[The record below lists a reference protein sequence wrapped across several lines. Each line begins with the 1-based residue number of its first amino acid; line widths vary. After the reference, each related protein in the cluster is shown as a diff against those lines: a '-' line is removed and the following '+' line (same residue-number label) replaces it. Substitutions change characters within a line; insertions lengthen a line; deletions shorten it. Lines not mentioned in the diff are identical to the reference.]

1 MVVVR
6 EAILRAR
13 VLSSGLICL
22 RDGVARRVRA
32 LLLLLWRRMPLAWML
47 LVYNTRRSRMMKLR
61 RWMTLLRVSRMR
73 ISFVFHMAIELL
85 MSRHLRD

>member
-32 LLLLLWRRMPLAWML
+32 LLLLLRRRMALSWML

-61 RWMTLLRVSRMR
+61 RWMTLLRVSRMLHR
-73 ISFVFHMAIELL
+73 ENPH
-85 MSRHLRD
+85 